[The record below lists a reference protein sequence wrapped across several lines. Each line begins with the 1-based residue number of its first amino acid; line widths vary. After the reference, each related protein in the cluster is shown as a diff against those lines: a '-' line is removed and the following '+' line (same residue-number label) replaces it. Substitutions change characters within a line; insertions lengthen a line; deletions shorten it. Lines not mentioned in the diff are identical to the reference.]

1 MEVIKKENE
10 AVVSDMSRQK
20 REAQN
25 KIKSLQRKLNMISVR
40 MAKRDLKKQLQSEK
54 IDINVVEDDLVASEI
69 VRKYNAIYSAKEKL
83 QPIESFVKGLQ
94 KSDEKDVQSW
104 ISEIAQKSPHQV
116 KPKVDLEVTS
126 EKFKAQPLT

>member
-10 AVVSDMSRQK
+10 AVASDMSRQK

-54 IDINVVEDDLVASEI
+54 IDINVGEDDLVASEI

-94 KSDEKDVQSW
+94 KPDEKDV
-104 ISEIAQKSPHQV
+104 
-116 KPKVDLEVTS
+116 
-126 EKFKAQPLT
+126 